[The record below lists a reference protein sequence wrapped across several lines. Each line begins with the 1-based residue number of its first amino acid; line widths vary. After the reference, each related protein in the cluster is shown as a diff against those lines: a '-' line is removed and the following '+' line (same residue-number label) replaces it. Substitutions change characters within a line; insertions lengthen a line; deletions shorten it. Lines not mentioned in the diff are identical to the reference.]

1 MGFRDLEC
9 FNQALLAKQ
18 AWKLVNNPNCL
29 MAAFLK
35 SRYFPHTNFLEAGP
49 GARPSFA
56 WRSILH
62 GRELLE
68 KGLKRVVGDGSKTRV
83 WLDKWV
89 EDPVLGMRAPWR
101 KNTTFNVNL
110 MAKELIDVQSRKWN
124 TAVLKETFVA
134 ADVEMILAHQP
145 SISHEDSHT
154 WRFNRSGNMTVKS
167 AYWLARN
174 QKIKE
179 IFPEVLASPSLN
191 PIKEKA
197 WKVKTAPKIR
207 TFLWKALSE
216 ALPVADLIIKR
227 GMKIDDTCQ
236 LCGMERETILH
247 TLFLCDPARQ
257 PWALSGIS
265 FPASAFTEGPLFAN
279 FSYLMNLKG
288 SSSGLEEDKRAW
300 PWVIWC
306 IWKSINDLT
315 FKGRRWDPEEIIV
328 KAKEESNEWFLAQQ
342 VEDEVK
348 IEDDRI
354 ATCTKKRWT
363 PPKEGWLM
371 CNVGFDW
378 DQKKNLLGVAWIV
391 RNHRGWFSLTVGGL
405 SLR

>member
-1 MGFRDLEC
+1 MSFRDLEC

-35 SRYFPHTNFLEAGP
+35 SRYFPHTNFFEAGP

-110 MAKELIDVQSRKWN
+110 MAKELIDVQSRKLN

-174 QKIKE
+174 PKIKE

-191 PIKEKA
+191 PIKEKV

-227 GMKIDDTCQ
+227 GMKIDDRCQ
-236 LCGMERETILH
+236 LCGMERETIPH

-257 PWALSGIS
+257 AWALSGIS
-265 FPASAFTEGPLFAN
+265 FPASSFT
-279 FSYLMNLKG
+279 
-288 SSSGLEEDKRAW
+288 
-300 PWVIWC
+300 
-306 IWKSINDLT
+306 
-315 FKGRRWDPEEIIV
+315 
-328 KAKEESNEWFLAQQ
+328 
-342 VEDEVK
+342 
-348 IEDDRI
+348 
-354 ATCTKKRWT
+354 
-363 PPKEGWLM
+363 
-371 CNVGFDW
+371 
-378 DQKKNLLGVAWIV
+378 
-391 RNHRGWFSLTVGGL
+391 
-405 SLR
+405 